1 VEEIRA
7 RDNLS
12 NSPTMKLVFDL
23 AKFLLF
29 SVTESIITFIPED
42 NVVLEDLA
50 PIGHTMEPWHR
61 DTGAGLRVGGVQG
74 LPTVQKLRS
83 RGSVDNCTKG
93 VVQTGLITV

>member
-29 SVTESIITFIPED
+29 SIIKSIITSIPED

-50 PIGHTMEPWHR
+50 PIGHMEPWYR
-61 DTGAGLRVGGVQG
+61 GTGAGLAHAPRQ
-74 LPTVQKLRS
+74 RS
-83 RGSVDNCTKG
+83 IGPHDAV
-93 VVQTGLITV
+93 

>member
-12 NSPTMKLVFDL
+12 NSPTMMKLVFNL

-29 SVTESIITFIPED
+29 SVIESIITFIPED

-50 PIGHTMEPWHR
+50 PIGQMESWHR
-61 DTGAGLRVGGVQG
+61 GTGAGLAHAPRQRSIGPHDAVQPVRR
-74 LPTVQKLRS
+74 L
-83 RGSVDNCTKG
+83 
-93 VVQTGLITV
+93 